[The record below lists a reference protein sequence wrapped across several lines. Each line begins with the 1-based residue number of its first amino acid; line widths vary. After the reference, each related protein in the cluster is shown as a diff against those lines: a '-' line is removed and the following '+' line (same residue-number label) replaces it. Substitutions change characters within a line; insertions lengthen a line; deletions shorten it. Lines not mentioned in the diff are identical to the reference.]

1 MVKRKETP
9 SPFSSL
15 QLPSAVRVFKQ
26 GDSSCF
32 IYLPKDPW
40 LDRSL
45 SHCTGMMERVGPRD
59 NGGPQG

>member
-1 MVKRKETP
+1 MVKRKET
-9 SPFSSL
+9 
-15 QLPSAVRVFKQ
+15 QRWELPSAVRWELPSAVRLFKQ

-45 SHCTGMMERVGPRD
+45 SH
-59 NGGPQG
+59 

>member
-1 MVKRKETP
+1 MVKRKET
-9 SPFSSL
+9 
-15 QLPSAVRVFKQ
+15 QRWELPSAVRLFKQ